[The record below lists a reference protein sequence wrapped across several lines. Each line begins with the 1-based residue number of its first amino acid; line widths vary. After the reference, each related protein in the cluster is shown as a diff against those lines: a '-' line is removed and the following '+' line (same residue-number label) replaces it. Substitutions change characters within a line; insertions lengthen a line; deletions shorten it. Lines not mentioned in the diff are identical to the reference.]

1 MKRKYLAL
9 ALALAVVPVMGGCT
23 MAPRYARPE
32 APVPAEWPSGPAY
45 QVQQEDQAAKAVADL
60 PWQEFFA
67 DAQLRKLIGM
77 ALANNR
83 DLRIA
88 ALNIE
93 RSRAQYR
100 IQRAELLPQLDATGA
115 GTLQRVP
122 ETISSTGEPT
132 ETHQYSVGLGVSAYE
147 LDLFGRV
154 QSLKDQALAEY
165 LATEQARTTVQI
177 SLVAEVAANY
187 LNLAA
192 DRERLQ
198 LARDTLA
205 AQQSTYQLMQRRFEV
220 GALSELDLRQAQT
233 RLDAARVDVA
243 RYVALVAQD
252 ENALNLVVGAA
263 VPAELLPQTLSE
275 TLTAVQD
282 IAPGLPSEVLLKR
295 PDVLAAENL
304 LKGYN
309 ANIGAARA
317 AFFPRITLTG
327 SVGFGSAELSGLFTH
342 GSGAWAF
349 APSIVLPIF
358 DTGSRWAS
366 LMVAEADRDI
376 AVARYEKTIQTAF
389 REVADA
395 LAQRGV
401 IDEQLSA
408 QQSLT
413 AATAT
418 RYRLSQARYEKGVDS
433 YLAVLDSH
441 RSLYSAQQDLIA
453 TRLTRLLNLVT
464 LYKVLG
470 GGGEVTPPPPAP

>member
-1 MKRKYLAL
+1 MKRKTTALCLPLA
-9 ALALAVVPVMGGCT
+9 ALLGLGGCT
-23 MAPRYARPE
+23 MAPRYVRPE
-32 APVPAEWPSGPAY
+32 PPVPAGWPSGPAY
-45 QVQQEDQAAKAVADL
+45 QAQQENRSARQVAEF
-60 PWQEFFA
+60 PWQEFFV
-67 DAQLRKLIGM
+67 DQQLQKLIGM
-77 ALANNR
+77 ALTNNR

-122 ETISSTGEPT
+122 ETISSTGQSE
-132 ETHQYSVGLGVSAYE
+132 ETHQYSVGLGVSSYE
-147 LDLFGRV
+147 LDLSGRV
-154 QSLKDQALAEY
+154 QSLKDQALEQY
-165 LATEQARTTVQI
+165 LATEQARRTVQI
-177 SLVAEVAANY
+177 SLVAEVVTSY

-192 DRERLQ
+192 DRERLH
-198 LARDTLA
+198 LARETLT
-205 AQQSTYQLMQRRFEV
+205 AQQATQQLMQRRFEV
-220 GALSELDLRQAQT
+220 GASSELDLRQAQT

-243 RYVALVAQD
+243 RYTTLVAQD
-252 ENALNLVVGAA
+252 ENALNLVVGTAA
-263 VPAELLPQTLSE
+263 PAELLPQALSE

-282 IAPGLPSEVLLKR
+282 IAPGLPSEVLLRR

-327 SVGFGSAELSGLFTH
+327 SVGVGSDELSGLFTD

-349 APSIVLPIF
+349 APKIVLPIF
-358 DTGSRWAS
+358 HGGSLWAS
-366 LMVAEADRDI
+366 LRVSEADRDI

-395 LAQRGV
+395 LARRGT
-401 IDEQLSA
+401 IDEQLA
-408 QQSLT
+408 ARQSLT
-413 AATAT
+413 GALATSH
-418 RYRLSQARYEKGVDS
+418 RLSRVRYEKGVDS
-433 YLAVLDSH
+433 YLAVLDAQ
-441 RSLYSAQQDLIA
+441 RSLYGAQQELIA

-470 GGGEVTPPPPAP
+470 GGGEVAPPSQTP